1 MPPVAARGDDRRMPD
16 SIGSS
21 TLRAPSVPE
30 EATEP
35 PPPPTPPTAEPSKKK
50 FSFPTAFTV
59 LAAVL
64 LLVWIAS
71 FFVPAGI
78 YTTNA
83 STGSPI
89 PGTYHK
95 LPSCSAVAAGGAA
108 LVVESPGETGTAPQ
122 DASAAPTAK
131 PVPGEN
137 CVDTA
142 FTYRFKQLWNAP
154 PNGLY
159 GVEAGNGFVGPWE
172 SGLLYGSAAIF
183 FFVLAVGAFI
193 TVTMKTQAIQTG
205 IGRLALRFRHS
216 GSMLIAILMG
226 IFAIGGTTYGMWE
239 ETLGFFVLL
248 VPLTLAL
255 RFDRM
260 VAAAIVFLGAG
271 SGVIGSTVNP
281 FSTGVASDAAGISI
295 GDGIGLRIALWLVVV
310 SMGVLYVIWYARRV
324 SAHPEK
330 SVVGVS
336 RADASDAEGLIKD
349 VPKLTGRQKLV
360 LALFGGT
367 FLLMIYGFI
376 PWNDLWHEG
385 FGKDFP
391 VPTFSDFY
399 FPEAAGLFL
408 VMAVVIGLIARLGEN
423 GTVTTIVAGAADF
436 LGAALI
442 IVLARGITV
451 VMRNAYMTDTIL
463 HWMENAVSGASSGV
477 FALLAFIVNI
487 PIAFLVPSSSGHA
500 ALVMPILAPLA
511 DFAGV
516 SRAIVVT
523 AFQSASGF
531 VNLVTPTSA
540 VIIGLVAGVIVCL
553 ALSKIGYNHYLK
565 FVWPFLAAVFVV
577 CCAFVGIAAA
587 VG

>member
-1 MPPVAARGDDRRMPD
+1 MAD
-16 SIGSS
+16 SSGAS
-21 TLRAPSVPE
+21 TLPAPPAPE
-30 EATEP
+30 EAGASSP
-35 PPPPTPPTAEPSKKK
+35 PPEPTKKS
-50 FSFPTAFTV
+50 FRFPTAFTV

-78 YTTNA
+78 YTTNP
-83 STGSPI
+83 STGSPV
-89 PGTYHK
+89 PGTYHT

-108 LVVESPGETGTAPQ
+108 LDVESAAETGTAPA
-122 DASAAPTAK
+122 DAASAPTAV

-137 CVDTA
+137 CVDTSL
-142 FTYRFKQLWNAP
+142 TYRFKQLWNAP

-159 GVEAGNGFVGPWE
+159 GVEASNGFVGPWE
-172 SGLLYGSAAIF
+172 SGFLYGSAAIF

-193 TVTMKTQAIQTG
+193 TVTMKTKAIQTG
-205 IGRLALRFRHS
+205 IGRLALRFRSS
-216 GSMLIAILMG
+216 GSVLIAILMT

-255 RFDRM
+255 HYDRM
-260 VAAAIVFLGAG
+260 VAASIVFLGAG

-281 FSTGVASDAAGISI
+281 FSTGVASDAAGVSI
-295 GDGIGLRIALWLVVV
+295 GDGIGLRIALWVVV
-310 SMGVLYVIWYARRV
+310 VAMGIGYVLLYARRI
-324 SAHPEK
+324 SRAPAK

-336 RADASDAEGLIKD
+336 ESDAADAATLVND
-349 VPKLTGRQKLV
+349 VPRLTGRQKVV
-360 LALFGGT
+360 LTLFGGT
-367 FLLMIYGFI
+367 FALMIYGFI

-385 FGKDFP
+385 FGKNFP
-391 VPTFSDFY
+391 LPTFADFY

-408 VMAVVIGLIARLGEN
+408 VMAVVVGLIAKLGEE
-423 GTVTTIVAGAADF
+423 GTVTTIIAGAADF
-436 LGAALI
+436 LGAGLI

-451 VMRNAYMTDTIL
+451 VMRNSYMTDTIL
-463 HWMENAVSGASSGV
+463 HWMENAVSGASTGV
-477 FALLAFIVNI
+477 FAILAFIVNI

-516 SRAIVVT
+516 SRDIVVT

-540 VIIGLVAGVIVCL
+540 VIMGGL
-553 ALSKIGYNHYLK
+553 ALSKVGYDRYLK

-587 VG
+587 VS

>member
-1 MPPVAARGDDRRMPD
+1 MADSGVGADPQPPGV
-16 SIGSS
+16 I
-21 TLRAPSVPE
+21 APPE
-30 EATEP
+30 AP
-35 PPPPTPPTAEPSKKK
+35 PPPPGVVEAPPAPAEPTRRFK
-50 FSFPTAFTV
+50 FPTAFTV

-71 FFVPAGI
+71 FFIPAGR
-78 YTTNA
+78 YNTNA
-83 STGSPI
+83 ETGAPI
-89 PGTYHK
+89 PGTYHE
-95 LPSCSAVAAGGAA
+95 LPSCSAVAAGGSA
-108 LVVESPGETGTAPQ
+108 LVVPSPGETGTAPA
-122 DASAAPTAK
+122 DAQSAPGAK
-131 PVPGEN
+131 ITPEPGVN

-159 GVEAGNGFVGPWE
+159 GVEASNGFVGPWE
-172 SGLLYGSAAIF
+172 VGILYGSAAIF

-205 IGRLALRFRHS
+205 IGRLALRFRNS
-216 GSMLIAILMG
+216 GFVLIALLMTV
-226 IFAIGGTTYGMWE
+226 FALGGTSYGMWE

-248 VPLTLAL
+248 VPLALAL
-255 RFDRM
+255 NYDRI

-281 FSTGVASDAAGISI
+281 FATGVASDAAAISI
-295 GDGIGLRIALWLVVV
+295 GDGIGLRIALWITVVAL
-310 SMGVLYVIWYARRV
+310 GIGYVIRYARRV
-324 SAHPEK
+324 HHDPTK

-336 RADASDAEGLIKD
+336 AEDAAEAQSLVED
-349 VPKLTGRQKLV
+349 VPKLTTRQKVVLV
-360 LALFGGT
+360 LFVGT

-391 VPTFSDFY
+391 LPTFSDFY

-408 VMAVVIGLIARLGEN
+408 VMSVVIGLIAKLGEE

-436 LGAALI
+436 IGAALI
-442 IVLARGITV
+442 IVFARGITV
-451 VMRNAYMTDTIL
+451 VMRNAFMTDTIL
-463 HWMENAVSGASSGV
+463 HWMEKAVSGSSAGV
-477 FALLAFIVNI
+477 FAISAFLVNI

-511 DFAGV
+511 DFANV
-516 SRAIVVT
+516 SRATVVT

-540 VIIGLVAGVIVCL
+540 VIMGGL
-553 ALSKIGYNHYLK
+553 ALSKVGYDRYLK
-565 FVWPFLAAVFVV
+565 FVWPFLVLVFVV
-577 CCAFVGIAAA
+577 VCAFVGIAAA